1 MPPME
6 SGLMWCVTD
15 VRIAGE
21 DDLFPIIDRLSGAD
35 HSHLVTRV
43 GDHLRG
49 CVLVAR
55 KGADTVGTV
64 IVSWA
69 PADEPEITAA
79 LPGVPLMYHLRVD
92 EPHRC
97 QGIGTML
104 IRRAEA
110 MLRERGHDRVLIGVD
125 QSNDRAR
132 RLYLSLGYR
141 PCAGLARL
149 PGDNGPYDILAR
161 RLPA

>member
-1 MPPME
+1 MLGVE
-6 SGLMWCVTD
+6 SGLMWGVTD

-21 DDLFPIIDRLSGAD
+21 NELVPLGDRWSGPGDA
-35 HSHLVTRV
+35 HLGQRIS
-43 GDHLRG
+43 DHLRG
-49 CVLVAR
+49 WVLVALR
-55 KGADTVGTV
+55 GAETVGNV

-92 EPHRC
+92 EPYRC
-97 QGIGTML
+97 QGIGTSL

-110 MLRERGHDRVLIGVD
+110 LLSDRGHRRVLIGVD

-132 RLYLSLGYR
+132 RLYLTLGYR
-141 PCAGLARL
+141 PWPGLTGL
-149 PGDNGPYDILAR
+149 PGDNGPYDILAAD
-161 RLPA
+161 LPA